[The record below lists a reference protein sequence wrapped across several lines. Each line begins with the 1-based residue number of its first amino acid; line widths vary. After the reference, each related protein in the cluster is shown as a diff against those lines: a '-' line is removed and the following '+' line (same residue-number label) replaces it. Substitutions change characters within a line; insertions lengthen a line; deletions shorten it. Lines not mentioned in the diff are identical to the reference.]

1 MIGRLLARL
10 RHPTKRE
17 DAVETEGV
25 ITALHR
31 DFTVFINH
39 RPIYGML
46 EYRYRDRSGAWRTR
60 RIERLNVELAQP
72 AGWDVGASIRVRYR
86 ASDPGQSVIAA

>member
-10 RHPTKRE
+10 GHLTTHD

-25 ITALHR
+25 ITALQR

-60 RIERLNVELAQP
+60 RIERLNVELAQR